1 MKQMGLCPS
10 AVFHKEKQYT
20 DEELLFPARRFGVC
34 EAVIEYQPRRPEES
48 VLYRAV
54 AENLESFLA
63 LQQERGRAVP
73 RFVENDLRGFLDCG
87 ILERGFVR
95 VHCDACGKDRVVAF
109 SCKSCSFCPSCYGRR
124 MAETAAHLV
133 DHVFPEVPVR
143 QWVLSVPFSLRYR
156 LAYDSSLV
164 REVARIFVRAIF
176 SSIRRRAGIA
186 ASNRK
191 ARCGAVGFI
200 QRFS

>member
-1 MKQMGLCPS
+1 
-10 AVFHKEKQYT
+10 
-20 DEELLFPARRFGVC
+20 
-34 EAVIEYQPRRPEES
+34 
-48 VLYRAV
+48 
-54 AENLESFLA
+54 
-63 LQQERGRAVP
+63 
-73 RFVENDLRGFLDCG
+73 
-87 ILERGFVR
+87 
-95 VHCDACGKDRVVAF
+95 
-109 SCKSCSFCPSCYGRR
+109 

-164 REVARIFVRAIF
+164 RDVAQIFVRAVF
-176 SSIRRRAGIA
+176 SSIRRRAGVA

-200 QRFS
+200 QRFSDALGLDPHCHGVTLDGIYIENNKNELTFVHVGPPGDAEVARVADRVHRRVMRLMKRRDIDPEADPEEADPLRRDEPLLAELYSASITGRVATGPRAGSVL

>member
-1 MKQMGLCPS
+1 MALCPS
-10 AVFHKEKQYT
+10 AVFNKGKQYA
-20 DEELLFPARRFGVC
+20 DQEPLFAGWGLGIC
-34 EAVIEYQPRRPEES
+34 EAAFEYHPRHPEES
-48 VLYRAV
+48 VLYRVV

-63 LQQERGRAVP
+63 FQQERGRVVP
-73 RFVENDLRGFLDCG
+73 RFVENDLRDFLDCG
-87 ILERGFVR
+87 ILERGFIR

-109 SCKSCSFCPSCYGRR
+109 SCKSRSFCPSCYGRR

-143 QWVLSVPFSLRYR
+143 QWVLSVPYSLRYR

-164 REVARIFVRAIF
+164 RDVAQIFVRAIF

-191 ARCGAVGFI
+191 VRCGASLRTFMNNPG
-200 QRFS
+200 